1 MSNMPEKD
9 KTFLES
15 LEILKN
21 NANEIGKQSTSLE
34 DSLKLFDEGMKE
46 AKFCEDILNNA
57 EQKIEI
63 YRAENEE

>member
-1 MSNMPEKD
+1 MSNMPEKE

-21 NANEIGKQSTSLE
+21 NANEISKQSISLE

-63 YRAENEE
+63 YRAENE

>member
-1 MSNMPEKD
+1 MSNMPEKE

-21 NANEIGKQSTSLE
+21 NANEISRQSTSLE

-63 YRAENEE
+63 YRAENE

>member
-1 MSNMPEKD
+1 MSNMPEKE

-63 YRAENEE
+63 YRAENE

>member
-1 MSNMPEKD
+1 MMSNMPEKE

-21 NANEIGKQSTSLE
+21 NANEISKQSISLE

-63 YRAENEE
+63 YRAENE

>member
-46 AKFCEDILNNA
+46 AKFCENILNNA

-63 YRAENEE
+63 YRAENE

>member
-1 MSNMPEKD
+1 MSNMPEKE

-34 DSLKLFDEGMKE
+34 DSLKLFNEGMKE

-63 YRAENEE
+63 YRAENE

>member
-1 MSNMPEKD
+1 MNNMPEKE

-21 NANEIGKQSTSLE
+21 NANEISRQSTSLE

-63 YRAENEE
+63 YRAENE

>member
-1 MSNMPEKD
+1 MNNMPEKE

-21 NANEIGKQSTSLE
+21 NANEISRQSTNLE

-63 YRAENEE
+63 YRAENE

>member
-1 MSNMPEKD
+1 MSNVPEKE

-21 NANEIGKQSTSLE
+21 NANEISKQSISLE

-63 YRAENEE
+63 YRAENE

>member
-1 MSNMPEKD
+1 MSNMPEKE

-21 NANEIGKQSTSLE
+21 NANEISRQSTSLE
-34 DSLKLFDEGMKE
+34 DSLKLFNEGMKE

-63 YRAENEE
+63 YRAENE

>member
-1 MSNMPEKD
+1 MSNMPEKE

-15 LEILKN
+15 LEILKK

-63 YRAENEE
+63 YRAENE

>member
-1 MSNMPEKD
+1 MPEKE

-63 YRAENEE
+63 YRAENE

>member
-46 AKFCEDILNNA
+46 AKFCEDVLNNA

-63 YRAENEE
+63 YRAENE

>member
-1 MSNMPEKD
+1 MSNMPEKE

-21 NANEIGKQSTSLE
+21 NANEISKQSISLE

-63 YRAENEE
+63 YRTENE